1 MGNTNSVNLIVLK
14 LYEHQTPYPVC
25 VVDIEERDIIICISS
40 GMFMSPN
47 PFIEFMAFSHRNLDY
62 ITRLQVILKARQ
74 Y

>member
-1 MGNTNSVNLIVLK
+1 MGNTNSVNLIALK
-14 LYEHQTPYPVC
+14 VNEHQTLYLVC

-47 PFIEFMAFSHRNLDY
+47 PFIEYMEFSHRNLYY